1 MGQGAMPPWYQS
13 SFVYESKCDSQVGD
27 IDLLYLSILTEIQII
42 EWACKYYDAKW
53 VL

>member
-42 EWACKYYDAKW
+42 E
-53 VL
+53 